1 MFVHENLTQEST
13 RSRRLRSIA
22 IRLALVLVY
31 LSVAVPDILHG
42 LTKQLHQSEFASSW
56 VATASARLDHD
67 LNSSGH
73 EWWSPTARLETAL
86 PPATRAVLWEV
97 RKQAV
102 DQPLHFLL
110 TAGPIELSRYL
121 VGVPWYGWAITPLLA
136 YREWRQWPS
145 KRWWDPPLDWAVL
158 ALGVIVATWRRCS
171 GPPAESGPG
180 NYGGRRP
187 RSPQAHAALR
197 SFSSSRPPR
206 HRNAASIRSMCE
218 R

>member
-1 MFVHENLTQEST
+1 MSVHENLILQSVK
-13 RSRRLRSIA
+13 SRQLRSIA
-22 IRLALVLVY
+22 LRLALVLVY
-31 LSVAVPDILHG
+31 LSVAVPDIIHG
-42 LTKQLHQSEFASSW
+42 LMKQLHQDQSASSR
-56 VATASARLDHD
+56 VATASSRSDHD

-73 EWWSPTARLETAL
+73 GWWLPPVAGLETAL

-158 ALGVIVATWRRCS
+158 ALGVVVATWRRGAVPGAKRPS
-171 GPPAESGPG
+171 PATTPSE
-180 NYGGRRP
+180 
-187 RSPQAHAALR
+187 
-197 SFSSSRPPR
+197 
-206 HRNAASIRSMCE
+206 E

>member
-1 MFVHENLTQEST
+1 MSVHENPAQRST
-13 RSRRLRSIA
+13 RSRRRRSIA

-31 LSVAVPDILHG
+31 LNIAVPDIFHG
-42 LTKQLHQSEFASSW
+42 LAKQLHHGKLAAERAASASSG
-56 VATASARLDHD
+56 ADGEPTSP
-67 LNSSGH
+67 GH
-73 EWWSPTARLETAL
+73 EWLPPTARIEAAL

-158 ALGVIVATWRRCS
+158 ALGVIVATWRR
-171 GPPAESGPG
+171 GAAAPGATRPAPAIPPSE
-180 NYGGRRP
+180 
-187 RSPQAHAALR
+187 
-197 SFSSSRPPR
+197 
-206 HRNAASIRSMCE
+206 E